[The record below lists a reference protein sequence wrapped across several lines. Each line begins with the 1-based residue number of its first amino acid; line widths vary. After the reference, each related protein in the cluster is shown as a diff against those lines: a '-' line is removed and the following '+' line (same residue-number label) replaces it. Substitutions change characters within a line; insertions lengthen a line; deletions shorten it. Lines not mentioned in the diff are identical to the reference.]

1 MPTACQCCECQGK
14 KCLVPHPGHSHRVK
28 EIAADF
34 LDRVKAASTP
44 TQRMHNLVDS
54 LGRCDRCEAETHDDP
69 VVLCQN
75 CAQPTHSADRER
87 AAFYWAF
94 QRGLDAVDKY
104 GEQHE
109 QPEEAYAAWRASQ
122 PQEPT
127 WQPIETAPKD
137 GTSVLVAGRHNY
149 VGQARF
155 VDRDWYE
162 ANNDPG
168 DAWGGPLMPPSH
180 WMPLPPA
187 PTDPREGGE
196 K

>member
-1 MPTACQCCECQGK
+1 MT
-14 KCLVPHPGHSHRVK
+14 
-28 EIAADF
+28 
-34 LDRVKAASTP
+34 TP
-44 TQRMHNLVDS
+44 EQ
-54 LGRCDRCEAETHDDP
+54 A
-69 VVLCQN
+69 
-75 CAQPTHSADRER
+75 R
-87 AAFYWAF
+87 AALEAIQAIYMLTSDSHDLVSIRIRA
-94 QRGLDAVDKY
+94 RCREAAALLEPV
-104 GEQHE
+104 GE
-109 QPEEAYAAWRASQ
+109 P
-122 PQEPT
+122 

>member
-1 MPTACQCCECQGK
+1 VSECMPTACQCCECQGK

-75 CAQPTHSADRER
+75 CAQPTPSADRER
-87 AAFYWAF
+87 AAFMAGW
-94 QRGLDAVDKY
+94 DARNKAYFPVA
-104 GEQHE
+104 
-109 QPEEAYAAWRASQ
+109 EAPQNAYTAWLATQ
-122 PQEPT
+122 PQE
-127 WQPIETAPKD
+127 K
-137 GTSVLVAGRHNY
+137 
-149 VGQARF
+149 
-155 VDRDWYE
+155 
-162 ANNDPG
+162 
-168 DAWGGPLMPPSH
+168 
-180 WMPLPPA
+180 
-187 PTDPREGGE
+187 

>member
-1 MPTACQCCECQGK
+1 VSECMPTACQCCECQGK

-109 QPEEAYAAWRASQ
+109 
-122 PQEPT
+122 
-127 WQPIETAPKD
+127 
-137 GTSVLVAGRHNY
+137 
-149 VGQARF
+149 
-155 VDRDWYE
+155 RDWYE

-187 PTDPREGGE
+187 PTDPQEGGE
-196 K
+196 PT